1 MKQLSLK
8 LNSTLCLTVIG
19 LILQGCVPSGG
30 GEQVQTLEDFSF
42 EKANVPVDYPTTNKC
57 IDIEA
62 ALIGMRDSKIKLSG
76 NAFVGSNAY
85 LDEGAQLDMSGNAV
99 IDGILYQYSNGP
111 VKMSGKARVAGGTQ
125 ATNMSVTDHLMSWS
139 AKLASYQYTEQ
150 FVDIDKSKI
159 IVGNGSVNVI
169 AVKGDLKL
177 SGNDTL
183 VLQGSESDRFV
194 INVYGRI
201 QLSGKSQILVSGGVK
216 PSHVILNSVG
226 LNKVQLTGSGTLYGS
241 VLAVRSDIH
250 ISGKG
255 RIYGAVIG
263 KNEIQITGNG
273 MTLENA
279 AYCPELPAPTPT
291 PSPTPVAT
299 PEPTPAPTPTPSPT
313 ATPSPTPVTEPPS
326 TPTPSPTP
334 VATPEPT
341 PQPTAT
347 PAPTPTPSPTP
358 SPTPDVIGQPV
369 PEAGAP
375 VISHVLITEVS
386 FDFIQVSWRTD
397 IASTSQVFLRD
408 DVTGDTIVSTMNDA
422 LETTHFVFVN
432 NLKANHPY
440 TVVVISTV
448 AGKTSTSLPV
458 ATRTLP

>member
-8 LNSTLCLTVIG
+8 LNSTLCLTILG
-19 LILQGCVPSGG
+19 LVLQGCVPSGG
-30 GEQVQTLEDFSF
+30 SEEVQTLEDFSF
-42 EKANVPVDYPTTNKC
+42 EKANIPIDYSTTNKC

-62 ALIGMRDSKIKLSG
+62 ALIGMRNSKIKLSG

-85 LDEGAQLDMSGNAV
+85 LDEGAQLDMSGNAI
-99 IDGILYQYSNGP
+99 IDGILYQYTNGP

-125 ATNMSVTDHLMSWS
+125 ATNLSVTDQLVAWS
-139 AKLASYQYTEQ
+139 AKLASYQNTQQ
-150 FVDIDKSKI
+150 FVDIDKSNI

-169 AVKGDLKL
+169 AVSGDLKL
-177 SGNDTL
+177 SSNDTL
-183 VLQGSESDRFV
+183 VLQGSANDRFI

-216 PSHVILNSVG
+216 PAHVLLNSVG
-226 LNKVQLTGSGTLYGS
+226 LNKVQLTGGGTLYGS

-279 AYCPELPAPTPT
+279 AYCPELPPPTPT
-291 PSPTPVAT
+291 PSPTPVST
-299 PEPTPAPTPTPSPT
+299 PTPAPTATPT
-313 ATPSPTPVTEPPS
+313 ATPTPSPTPVTEPPS

-334 VATPEPT
+334 DAT

-358 SPTPDVIGQPV
+358 DVIGQPV
-369 PEAGAP
+369 SEAGAP
-375 VISHVLITEVS
+375 VISQVLITEIS
-386 FDFIQVSWRTD
+386 FDFVQVSWRTD
-397 IASTSQVFLRD
+397 IASSSQVFLRD
-408 DVTGDTIVSTMNDA
+408 DVTGESIVSTMDDA
-422 LETTHFVFVN
+422 LVTTHFVFVN
-432 NLKANHPY
+432 NLKADHPY
-440 TVVVISTV
+440 TLVVISTLN
-448 AGKTSTSLPV
+448 GKTSTSLPV
-458 ATRTLP
+458 STRTLP